1 MKKEHVHLIGIGGTG
16 MTALAGLLHEAG
28 CRVTGSDGHLY
39 PPTSTILASL
49 GLEVHEGYQSERL
62 KPAPDLVVIGN
73 AVKRGNP
80 EAEEVLDRRLKYAS
94 MPQVIEERF
103 LPGRHSV
110 VVAGTHGK
118 TTTSSMLAWVL
129 TQAGRDPGYLI
140 GGLPANLDQPFHL
153 GGGEEF
159 ILEGDEYDT
168 AFFDKGPK
176 FMHYRPDTALLGTV
190 EFDHA
195 DIYRDLDH
203 VCWVFERFV
212 NLIPRRGLLIRH
224 DDSELTRQVSRNAF
238 SRVRGYGLRHGE
250 WRAENLIEDAEST
263 RFRLVRDGRELAEV
277 RMGMPG
283 EHNVL
288 NALAVSAAA
297 FERGVSAEA
306 IAAGLGS
313 FQGVARR
320 QQVRGV
326 EAGVTVIDDFAHHPT
341 AIAASVKSIRH
352 RFPQARV
359 WAVLE
364 PRSWS
369 LRRKVF
375 QQRLES
381 SFGGADEVLIADV
394 FRAADIPAEERLDP
408 EMLVHRLDR
417 GDRPAHFLP
426 RTEQI
431 LEHLLRQAT
440 SGDVVLVMS
449 NGGFD
454 RVHERLLEGLRRRE
468 DE

>member
-1 MKKEHVHLIGIGGTG
+1 
-16 MTALAGLLHEAG
+16 
-28 CRVTGSDGHLY
+28 
-39 PPTSTILASL
+39 
-49 GLEVHEGYQSERL
+49 
-62 KPAPDLVVIGN
+62 
-73 AVKRGNP
+73 
-80 EAEEVLDRRLKYAS
+80 
-94 MPQVIEERF
+94 
-103 LPGRHSV
+103 
-110 VVAGTHGK
+110 
-118 TTTSSMLAWVL
+118 
-129 TQAGRDPGYLI
+129 
-140 GGLPANLDQPFHL
+140 
-153 GGGEEF
+153 
-159 ILEGDEYDT
+159 
-168 AFFDKGPK
+168 
-176 FMHYRPDTALLGTV
+176 MHYRPDTALLGTV

-212 NLIPRRGLLIRH
+212 NLVPRRGLLIRH
-224 DDSELTRQVSRNAF
+224 DDSELTQQVSRNAF
-238 SRVRGYGLRHGE
+238 SRVQGYGLRHGE
-250 WRAENLIEDAEST
+250 WRAEHLIEDAEST

-297 FERGVSAEA
+297 FERGVSAES

-320 QQVRGV
+320 QQIRGV
-326 EAGVTVIDDFAHHPT
+326 ESGVTVIDDFAHHPT

-352 RFPQARV
+352 RFPKAKV

-408 EMLVHRLDR
+408 EVLVHHLDR

-431 LEHLLRQAT
+431 LEHLLRHSSA
-440 SGDVVLVMS
+440 SDVVLVMS

-454 RVHERLLEGLRRRE
+454 QLHERLLEGLRRRE
-468 DE
+468 GE